1 MYWFNGKPPVDAL
14 LEAKAAA
21 KHAIELDDR
30 LAEAH
35 TALGALLSLYDWNWH
50 EAEKELKRAL
60 ELNPSNSLAHE
71 RYMMWLLSTG
81 RLSEA
86 VLEAKRAQQL
96 DPVSFF
102 MNRELGHSLYVAR
115 RYDEALEQLRRSEEL
130 EPQSKGVVRNWI
142 AWIYELQGKQKEAVE
157 LDLSQMADEGIPPAE
172 INSLRRDYTR
182 DGWKGYWTKWLH
194 FARSGH
200 RASYENALAEARLGH
215 ADKAWEWME
224 KSADE
229 REVWVTWI
237 KVDPLLESAR
247 SHPAYMQLLR
257 RINLA
262 D

>member
-1 MYWFNGKPPVDAL
+1 MYWCNDMPPVDAL

-21 KHAIELDDR
+21 QHGIELDDG

-35 TALGALLSLYDWNWH
+35 TALGALLSLYDWNWR

-60 ELNPSNSLAHE
+60 EMNPNNSLAHE

-96 DPVSFF
+96 DPLSFF

-130 EPQSKGVVRNWI
+130 EPHSKGVVNNWI

-157 LDLSQMADEGIPPAE
+157 LELSEMADEGIPQAE
-172 INSLRRDYTR
+172 INSLRSAYTR
-182 DGWKGYWTKWLH
+182 DGWKGFWTKWLH
-194 FARSGH
+194 SARSRH
-200 RASYENALAEARLGH
+200 RRSYENALAEARLGH
-215 ADKAWEWME
+215 ADKTWEWME

-247 SHPAYMQLLR
+247 FHPAYMQLLQ

>member
-14 LEAKAAA
+14 LEAKTAA
-21 KHAIELDDR
+21 KHAIELDDS

-86 VLEAKRAQQL
+86 VFEAKRAQQL
-96 DPVSFF
+96 DPVSCF
-102 MNRELGHSLYVAR
+102 MNRELAHSLYVAR

-142 AWIYELQGKQKEAVE
+142 AWIY
-157 LDLSQMADEGIPPAE
+157 
-172 INSLRRDYTR
+172 
-182 DGWKGYWTKWLH
+182 
-194 FARSGH
+194 
-200 RASYENALAEARLGH
+200 
-215 ADKAWEWME
+215 
-224 KSADE
+224 
-229 REVWVTWI
+229 
-237 KVDPLLESAR
+237 
-247 SHPAYMQLLR
+247 
-257 RINLA
+257 
-262 D
+262 

>member
-1 MYWFNGKPPVDAL
+1 MCWFNDKPSTDVLP
-14 LEAKAAA
+14 EAMAAA
-21 KHAIELDDR
+21 KHAIELNDR

-35 TALGALLSLYDWNWH
+35 TALGALLSLYDWKWR

-60 ELNPSNSLAHE
+60 ELNPNNSLAHE
-71 RYMMWLLSTG
+71 RYMMWLQSTG
-81 RLSEA
+81 RTSEA

-96 DPVSFF
+96 DPLSFF

-115 RYDEALEQLRRSEEL
+115 RYDEALEQLRTSEEL
-130 EPQSKGVVRNWI
+130 EPHNKGVVRNWI

-157 LDLSQMADEGIPPAE
+157 LDLSQMAEDGIPQAQ
-172 INSLRRDYTR
+172 IDSLRRAYIR
-182 DGWKGYWTKWLH
+182 GGWKGYWMKWLRI
-194 FARSGH
+194 ARSGH
-200 RASYENALAEARLGH
+200 RAPYDNALAEARLDH
-215 ADKAWEWME
+215 ADKVWEWME
-224 KSADE
+224 KSADQ

-247 SHPAYMQLLR
+247 SHPAYKELLK